1 WLDSGFAIDG
11 AGSDAEFV
19 RGCSTCATS
28 LCRFGLLWQA
38 LLMLGITVYDRRC
51 TVLSM
56 VGIYA
61 GIGYRW
67 QGEIRPP

>member
-1 WLDSGFAIDG
+1 MCW
-11 AGSDAEFV
+11 
-19 RGCSTCATS
+19 
-28 LCRFGLLWQA
+28 FGLFWQA

-51 TVLSM
+51 KVLSM